1 MEQRRE
7 VLVGLVVVVGLA
19 IGLFGTIWLQ
29 GGWSRDQLA
38 LRAASPNAG
47 QLVAGGS
54 VKFRG
59 VQVGR
64 VSSVAVVPSGEAVMV
79 EMTVM
84 PDLVLPSDPAMLI
97 APESF
102 FGDWQAEIVNRSE
115 HTEQLFLE
123 YPEEGVLP
131 GAALTDFSRLTATAE
146 EIAGNLT
153 TISQRFEIAFTEETA
168 LNLKA
173 AIDNISRVSDGL
185 SAIVSQQSERFDE
198 LAAGVGES
206 AAEIAAL
213 AREAREAI
221 QKADEMLAD
230 AELRTVI
237 KDAGTSVANLR
248 AMSEDMVAAM
258 DDIRESAQQATATM
272 DRLEDL
278 VVAAETGEG
287 LLGNLLGDKELAGE
301 TADAIARLNALL
313 ADIQENPRRYLSFSV
328 F

>member
-7 VLVGLVVVVGLA
+7 VLVGLVVVLA
-19 IGLFGTIWLQ
+19 LSVGLFGTVWLQ
-29 GGWSRDQLA
+29 GGWSGEQRI
-38 LRAASPNAG
+38 LRAASPNVG

-64 VSSVAVVPSGEAVMV
+64 VSSVAVLPSGEAAMV
-79 EMTVM
+79 ELTV
-84 PDLVLPSDPAMLI
+84 PAEFVLPSDPAVLI

-102 FGDWQAEIVNRSE
+102 FGDWQAEIVHRGE
-115 HTEQLFLE
+115 HPSHPFLE

-153 TISQRFEIAFTEETA
+153 TISERFEVAFTEETA
-168 LNLKA
+168 MNLKA

-198 LAAGVGES
+198 LATGVGES
-206 AAEIAAL
+206 AAEIAAA

-221 QKADEMLAD
+221 ARAGQVLAD
-230 AELRTVI
+230 AELHAALR
-237 KDAGTSVANLR
+237 DAGASAANLK
-248 AMSEDMVAAM
+248 AMSEEMTLAM
-258 DDIRESAQQATATM
+258 DDVRASARQATVTM

-278 VVAAETGEG
+278 IAAAEAGEG
-287 LLGNLLGDKELAGE
+287 LLGSLLRDEGLAGE
-301 TADAIARLNALL
+301 TANAVAQLNALL
-313 ADIQENPRRYLSFSV
+313 ADIRENPRRYLSFSV